1 MAELNLNDELTID
14 IIWQKGL
21 VVDGYNPNLYRQ
33 DYSGAWISR
42 EAYGDRESILG
53 WEIDHV
59 YPVAK
64 GGTNEDVN
72 LRPINWKNN
81 LSKGDDYPEYLADVT
96 SEDNKIVFKKTHCT
110 VGKAL
115 QDKLKEIY
123 NL

>member
-1 MAELNLNDELTID
+1 MAILNLADNETID
-14 IIWQKGL
+14 YVWEKGL
-21 VVDGYNPNLYRQ
+21 VVDGYNPELYRK

-42 EAYGDRESILG
+42 KAYGDRESVLG

-59 YPVAK
+59 YPTSK

-72 LRPINWKNN
+72 LRPINWRNN
-81 LSKGDDYPEYLADVT
+81 ISKGDSYPEYIAEVVSDGNKNVVKET
-96 SEDNKIVFKKTHCT
+96 SCT

-115 QDKLKEIY
+115 QAKLKELY